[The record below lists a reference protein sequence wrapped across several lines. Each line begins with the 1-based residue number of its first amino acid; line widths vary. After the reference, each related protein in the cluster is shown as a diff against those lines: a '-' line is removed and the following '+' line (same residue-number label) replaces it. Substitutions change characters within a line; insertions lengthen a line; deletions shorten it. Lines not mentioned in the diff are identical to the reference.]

1 MRYAGQGH
9 DIVVALPVRRFAP
22 DDAHLFR
29 AAFEAAYAAL
39 FGRTIPKLDME
50 IVSWTLRA
58 TAVGGAEDA
67 PAPIAVAAF
76 TPAPSGTRPVY
87 DRALG
92 MLSDV
97 PVYRRADLAP
107 GARIAGPAVIT
118 EDATTTIVG
127 AAFVASIDA
136 DGAIRLRREI
146 TP

>member
-1 MRYAGQGH
+1 
-9 DIVVALPVRRFAP
+9 
-22 DDAHLFR
+22 
-29 AAFEAAYAAL
+29 
-39 FGRTIPKLDME
+39 ME

-58 TAVGGAEDA
+58 TAVGVAEPQAPRSDAAAFA
-67 PAPIAVAAF
+67 PAS
-76 TPAPSGTRPVY
+76 SGTRPVY

-127 AAFVASIDA
+127 PAFAASIDV
-136 DGAIRLRREI
+136 DGAIHLRREI
-146 TP
+146 AP